1 MVGLI
6 FLILG
11 LLCAFIGR
19 VMLMVAAFGVSIWW
33 GLGVFLP
40 FGPIFFRQS
49 YPEQANPSRLFRL
62 ASLPCLF
69 MYFLLSPGL
78 GSSAYDRYKFKQERP
93 PIQTVG
99 YGMEARPQKSNTS
112 KSDARNDVSQ
122 LSFSQRMQANAAEF
136 ERLHRWSEALH
147 MRKRDLLHS
156 DAEGNRAYNLEYA
169 RYNQALEA
177 ATAERNSLAAG
188 R

>member
-1 MVGLI
+1 MAGVI
-6 FLILG
+6 FLGIG
-11 LLCAFIGR
+11 LLCALIGR

-40 FGPIFFRQS
+40 FGPIFFRLS
-49 YPEQANPSRLFRL
+49 YPEESNPSRLFRL

-69 MYFLLSPGL
+69 IYFLLSPGL
-78 GSSAYDRYKFKQERP
+78 GSSAYYRYKFKREQP
-93 PIQTVG
+93 PMQTVG

-112 KSDARNDVSQ
+112 KSNAPNDVSQ
-122 LSFSQRMQANAAEF
+122 RSFTQRMQANAAEF

-147 MRKRDLLHS
+147 LRKRDLLHS
-156 DAEGNRAYNLEYA
+156 DLEGNRAYTLEYA
-169 RYNQALEA
+169 RYNKALEA